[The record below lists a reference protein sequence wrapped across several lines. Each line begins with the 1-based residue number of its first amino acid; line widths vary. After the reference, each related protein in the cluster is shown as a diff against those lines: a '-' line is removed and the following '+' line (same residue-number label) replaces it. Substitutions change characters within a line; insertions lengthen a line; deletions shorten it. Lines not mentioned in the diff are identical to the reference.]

1 MNKEFLLNE
10 VEMDRENAFAIDDME
25 TAPASA
31 GFFFFFYF
39 SA

>member
-1 MNKEFLLNE
+1 MNKDFLLNE
-10 VEMDRENAFAIDDME
+10 VEMENAFAIDAME

-39 SA
+39 NA